1 MRVCSLSLSFSFS
14 LSFSLSLSRRVKCA
28 VRRKKFRNSEMRFF
42 SRDMFRV
49 SYTVRVEVK
58 KEKAPNDN

>member
-1 MRVCSLSLSFSFS
+1 MRVCSFS
-14 LSFSLSLSRRVKCA
+14 LSLVLSLSLSRRVKCA

-42 SRDMFRV
+42 SRDIFRV